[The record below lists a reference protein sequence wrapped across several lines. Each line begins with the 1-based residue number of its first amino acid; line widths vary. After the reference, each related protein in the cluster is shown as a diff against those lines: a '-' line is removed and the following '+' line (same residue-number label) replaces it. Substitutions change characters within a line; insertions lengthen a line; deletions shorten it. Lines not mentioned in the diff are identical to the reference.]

1 MDYTAHTYKKD
12 RSYCI
17 FQAYVNIFANI
28 DITEKDQLLCGV
40 YDFYCTFIFRSKVVE
55 VIVMVF
61 DMLLPTLISFDTLPQ
76 DKLYVIWGNITVIHI
91 QMNLIHLKNINS
103 YISTVILLKVHK
115 LVKVQVISEGL
126 FF

>member
-1 MDYTAHTYKKD
+1 
-12 RSYCI
+12 
-17 FQAYVNIFANI
+17 
-28 DITEKDQLLCGV
+28 
-40 YDFYCTFIFRSKVVE
+40 
-55 VIVMVF
+55 MVF